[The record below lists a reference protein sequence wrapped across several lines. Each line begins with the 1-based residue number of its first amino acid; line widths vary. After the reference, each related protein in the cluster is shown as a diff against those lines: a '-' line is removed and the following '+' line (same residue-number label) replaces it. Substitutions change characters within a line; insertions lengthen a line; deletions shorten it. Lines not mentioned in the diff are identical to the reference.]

1 MKKATAYFTRKDE
14 LRGRVLFSLFMLF
27 PVITAF
33 VINYPQMKSSII
45 IFASLSILTI
55 LINLMMS
62 KRFRKNH
69 PAINDETAQRLIQD
83 KDFQPAMTS
92 RIVTFL
98 VSLVSSV
105 VFAVSMRG
113 SEIFHP
119 IMFFLIGYIFFT
131 MIQFKRL

>member
-27 PVITAF
+27 PIVVAF
-33 VINYPQMKSSII
+33 IVNYPVMKSSII

-62 KRFRKNH
+62 KRFRKNY

-92 RIVTFL
+92 RIITFL

>member
-62 KRFRKNH
+62 KRFRKNY

-92 RIVTFL
+92 RIITFL